1 MFILIPLLFAAAF
14 LSVAMAAAWLIA
26 RKPGQSGWTDV
37 FWTFA
42 TGAAG
47 VLVALGQFRGS
58 HAVMARQALVAVLAA
73 CWALRLGLHI
83 AARTRHNGED
93 PRYAALREEWG
104 PRFSMRLFLFLQ
116 VQAGA
121 ALLLVI
127 SILLAA
133 HNPAPQP
140 GWGDALG
147 VVILVVAI
155 AGEGLADRQLR
166 HFRANPA
173 NRGRV
178 CDQGLWSVSRH
189 PNYFFEWL
197 GWTAY
202 AIIALAPAAQP
213 AIAWLALIG
222 PIFMYVLLVHV
233 SGVPPLEAHMLK
245 SRGPEFRVYQ
255 ARVSA
260 FWPIPRLKKEPES

>member
-1 MFILIPLLFAAAF
+1 MSLLMLLLIAAVF
-14 LSVAMAAAWLIA
+14 LSVAMAAAWLVA
-26 RKPGQSGWTDV
+26 RQPGQSGWTDV

-47 VLVALGQFRGS
+47 VMVALGWPQAG
-58 HAVMARQALVAVLAA
+58 APDQAALPARQGLVAALAA
-73 CWALRLGLHI
+73 VWALRLGLHI
-83 AARTRHNGED
+83 AARTRQHGED

-104 PRFSMRLFLFLQ
+104 PRFPLRLFLFLQ

-121 ALLLVI
+121 ALLLLI
-127 SILLAA
+127 SIVLAA
-133 HNPAPQP
+133 HNPAPQL

-147 VVILVVAI
+147 VIILVVAI
-155 AGEGLADRQLR
+155 LGEGVADRQLR
-166 HFRANPA
+166 AFRADKA

-178 CDQGLWSVSRH
+178 CDRGLWSLSRH

-202 AIIALAPAAQP
+202 AVIALAPSAQP
-213 AIAWLALIG
+213 ATAWLALIG
-222 PIFMYVLLVHV
+222 PMFMYVLLVHV
-233 SGVPPLEAHMLK
+233 SGVPPLEEHMLK
-245 SRGPEFRVYQ
+245 SRGAEFRAYQ

-260 FWPIPRLKKEPES
+260 FWPIPK

>member
-1 MFILIPLLFAAAF
+1 MTILMLLLIAAVF
-14 LSVAMAAAWLIA
+14 LSVAMAAAWLVA

-47 VLVALGQFRGS
+47 VMVAVGLPGAGTLDQPALPARQGLVA
-58 HAVMARQALVAVLAA
+58 ALAA
-73 CWALRLGLHI
+73 VWALRLGLHI
-83 AARTRHNGED
+83 AARTRQHGED

-104 PRFSMRLFLFLQ
+104 PRFAWRLFLFLQ

-121 ALLLVI
+121 ALLLMI
-127 SILLAA
+127 SIVLAA
-133 HNPAPQP
+133 HNPAPQL

-147 VVILVVAI
+147 VIILVVAI
-155 AGEGLADRQLR
+155 LGEGLADRQLR
-166 HFRANPA
+166 AFRADKA

-178 CDQGLWSVSRH
+178 CDRGLWGLSRH

-202 AIIALAPAAQP
+202 AVIALAPDAAP
-213 AIAWLALIG
+213 ATAWLALIG

-233 SGVPPLEAHMLK
+233 SGVPPLEEHMLK
-245 SRGPEFRVYQ
+245 SRGAEFRAYQ

-260 FWPIPRLKKEPES
+260 FWPIPK